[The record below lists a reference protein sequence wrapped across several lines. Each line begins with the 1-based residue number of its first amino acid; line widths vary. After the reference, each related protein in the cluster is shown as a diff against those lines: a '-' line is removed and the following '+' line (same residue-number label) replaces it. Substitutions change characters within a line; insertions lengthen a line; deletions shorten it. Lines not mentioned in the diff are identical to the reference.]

1 MREPDFAGLAE
12 AAGRAFRPDWA
23 DVVAKAARRRRFLRA
38 FGAAAVAAVVAAGGG
53 IATSGGFAGDGDPGP
68 TPAPAPSGSAYV
80 LRHAAENPK
89 PGRSPIPAI
98 SVTSYAVAG
107 DLDHLYLPIRD
118 CRGECVD
125 KVAASADQGGTWT
138 TSEMPG
144 GGINSSRFLAA
155 AAGDTVVTLVRR
167 PADATGYRR
176 SDYFTST
183 DAGRTWRPATVTQV
197 EELPADAVS
206 VQVDDDRL
214 VAVDPATGDL
224 ASVALPLMQASVLG
238 VAPEAGERWIFGYT
252 GSEPTSR
259 PGKVKWIGKSLA
271 VSRDGGRTWSVRKL
285 PKDAVFRS
293 VAVAGGK
300 RAYALYSASQADD
313 MRLYRSDDGGQ
324 TWNGGHDITFD
335 PLNFPDEGMFGLADG
350 SAFIS
355 MNNGLARTTDGRQ
368 TTPGWAGVG
377 PRAHVLTVPG
387 GYVATN
393 LYPEVGLWVS
403 TDDGESWDKL
413 PLAAVG

>member
-12 AAGRAFRPDWA
+12 AAGQAFRPDWA

-38 FGAAAVAAVVAAGGG
+38 FGAAAVVAVVAAGGG
-53 IATSGGFAGDGDPGP
+53 IATGGGFAGDGGPGP

-89 PGRSPIPAI
+89 PGGSPIPAV

-118 CRGECVD
+118 CRSACVD
-125 KVAASADQGGTWT
+125 KVAASADRGATWT

-144 GGINSSRFLAA
+144 GGINSARFLTA
-155 AAGDTVVTLVRR
+155 AAGETVVTTVSR
-167 PADATGYRR
+167 PATATG
-176 SDYFTST
+176 YFTST
-183 DAGRTWRPATVTQV
+183 DAGRTWRAATVTPV

-206 VQVDDDRL
+206 VGVDEDRL

-224 ASVALPLMQASVLG
+224 ASVALPIMQASVLG
-238 VAPEAGERWIFGYT
+238 VAPEVGERWIFGYT

-259 PGKVKWIGKSLA
+259 PDKPKWIGKSLA

-293 VAVAGGK
+293 VAVADGK
-300 RAYALYSASQADD
+300 RAYALYSGRAADD
-313 MRLYRSDDGGQ
+313 LRLYRSDDGGM
-324 TWNGGHDITFD
+324 TWNGGHDITFNFLD
-335 PLNFPDEGMFGLADG
+335 FPDEGIFGLADG

-355 MNNGLARTTDGRQ
+355 MNNGLTRTTDGRR
-368 TTPGWAGVG
+368 TTASWAGVG
-377 PRAHVLTVPG
+377 PRAHVLAVPG
-387 GYVATN
+387 GYVATSLN
-393 LYPEVGLWVS
+393 PEVGLWVS
-403 TDDGESWDKL
+403 TDDGKTWNKL
-413 PLAAVG
+413 PLASVG